1 MASLFERFRR
11 APRAQAATT
20 RAWEVA
26 LGAGVNKSA
35 HRQYRALVSNYV
47 LAAVLIRQRALATIP
62 VHVYRDTDGVKRI
75 DDGRQA
81 AALSRLIS
89 NRGRANPLM
98 NSVRLRQW
106 ISVRTDVFGNA
117 FVRVEYDRQGY
128 PKALWPVSGTVQIR
142 LENGAATYQI
152 TGADNLNPLRKYEAH
167 EMLHFSS
174 PIVEDGGFYGRSL
187 VEIAAAEVDLS
198 VDLPRFYSRLI
209 KNGTH
214 FGAVFQSDGGLDAQD
229 YDAFYEDIGKR
240 KGVFRAGKPILL
252 PKGLSLTPGVK
263 MTITEADLLKQQT
276 FALQSICRVF
286 SVPPQMVADL
296 SASTYSNVEQ
306 ADIAWAKHGVAPDC
320 VMLEAVWQ
328 DVLEHMGE
336 RNSYVKYELDGLMRG
351 DYEARMKG
359 HATGINAGVLT
370 IDDARSLEDLPS
382 LGIDRPLVP
391 LNMGFVGEDG
401 EIRAVPSESG
411 ATVEAALAP
420 VLAGARQ
427 RIAARYQRD
436 GATERADD
444 FARSALTEVS
454 QANEALGA
462 TLDIDQE
469 LTTAKEYACRT

>member
-1 MASLFERFRR
+1 MASLFELFRR
-11 APRAQAATT
+11 SPRAEAAPPRT
-20 RAWEVA
+20 WEVA
-26 LGAGVNKSA
+26 LGAGSGA
-35 HRQYRALVSNYV
+35 GSYRDYRALVSNYV
-47 LAAVLIRQRALATIP
+47 LAAVLIRLRALSTIP

-75 DDGRQA
+75 DDGQQA
-81 AALSRLIS
+81 AALSKLIS

-98 NSVRLRQW
+98 TAVGLRQW
-106 ISVRTDVFGNA
+106 ISVRRDVFGNA

-128 PKALWPVSGTVQIR
+128 PKALWPVSAPVDIR
-142 LENGAATYQI
+142 LENGSATYRI
-152 TGADNLNPLRKYEAH
+152 GAGDGLNPAKTYGSH
-167 EMLHFSS
+167 EILHFPS
-174 PIVEDGGFYGRSL
+174 PIVQDGGFYGRSL
-187 VEIAAAEVDLS
+187 VEIAAAEVELS

-214 FGAVFQSDGGLDAQD
+214 FGAVFQSDSGLDQDD
-229 YDAFYEDIGKR
+229 YDAFYEDIGQR
-240 KGVFRAGKPILL
+240 KGVWRAGKPILL
-252 PKGLSLTPGVK
+252 PKGLTLTQGVK

-276 FALQSICRVF
+276 FALQSVCRVF

-296 SASTYSNVEQ
+296 SAATYSNVEQ

-328 DVLEHMGE
+328 DVLAYMGE
-336 RNSYVKYELDGLMRG
+336 RNCYVKYELDGLMRG

-370 IDDARSLEDLPS
+370 IDDARGLEDLPA

-401 EIRAVPSESG
+401 EIRAVPSKSG
-411 ATVEAALAP
+411 ATVESALAP

-436 GATERADD
+436 GATERADE
-444 FARSALTEVS
+444 FARSALAEVA
-454 QANEALGA
+454 QAYAALGA

-469 LTTAKEYACRT
+469 LSTAKEYACRT